1 MSFKKDA
8 EIKVFVKSNAS
19 TKNASEEEKEVRYT
33 VDDLVKDSEN
43 KKEEKDVSN

>member
-8 EIKVFVKSNAS
+8 EIKVFVKESS
-19 TKNASEEEKEVRYT
+19 SVKNASEEKEVRYT
-33 VDDLVKDSEN
+33 VDDLVRDSEK